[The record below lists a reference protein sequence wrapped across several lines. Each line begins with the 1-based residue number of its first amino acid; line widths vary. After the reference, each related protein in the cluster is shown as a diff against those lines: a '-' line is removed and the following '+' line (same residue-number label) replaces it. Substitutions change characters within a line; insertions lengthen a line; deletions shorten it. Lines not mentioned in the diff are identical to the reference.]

1 MEIRDFLFR
10 EIEGKKDMKLSH
22 KLIMLST
29 AALMGVT
36 PVLGG
41 VNTASVAQA
50 ATKSSK
56 IVLGS
61 NAYVYLKDGTRNKN
75 YKVGDTA
82 YPVIGKGAKLNA
94 YGLITIKGVSYYS
107 IGDGNYIKASNVA
120 TVDGKKATTT
130 TTSSTK
136 KDTPK
141 TDKKTT
147 TKKDTSKKDTT
158 SNATTTSTNDDS
170 DAKSIELSHN
180 SYVYDKNGKRIK
192 SAGTLKKGSKVS
204 YVSLDTINSKKYY
217 NLGKGQYIKAANAET
232 TTPAKKNNRHV
243 ELTRNS
249 YVYDKNGKR
258 IKSAKTL
265 KKGATFDYTGTKD
278 INDVEYYDMGK
289 GQYVKASNGVIV
301 KSVELIKNS
310 YVYDANGKRIKSAGT
325 LKKGSTIDYY
335 GTKMINDRNY
345 YDMGKGQY
353 IKTTNAKETEDTEP
367 VKEDTYINLIKNA
380 IIYNDNGDTYNE
392 DSAPLLKGA
401 SYQALAA
408 KKIND
413 KWYYSIG
420 DGQWIK
426 AVNAVVTSGPALI
439 PKSEDPNA
447 DYTNSTTD
455 PNQLIATWTTS
466 SPVYNSKGE
475 IRPNQEFG
483 KGHQARV
490 SELRYIWV
498 KSENQA
504 VLFYKLVSDKDGFV
518 KADAVTISGKTL
530 TPANDA
536 EQAKNDAVVATDSD
550 KVSLISA
557 INNADAAEKT
567 DAYKFATDAAKTN
580 FKQAYEAAQ
589 NARTSKT
596 ATISVVKNAL
606 DNLTKAIANL
616 DGKKV
621 PVTDLNNLSQS
632 EKDAIIKLVARVNNA
647 AESAIQFTSNTQLA
661 INTPDGYQYL
671 PVSDYATATPVA
683 TTPVNNN

>member
-1 MEIRDFLFR
+1 
-10 EIEGKKDMKLSH
+10 MKLSH

-217 NLGKGQYIKAANAET
+217 NLGKGQYIKAANAKT

-278 INDVEYYDMGK
+278 INDVEYYDMGN

-475 IRPNQEFG
+475 IKPNQEFG

>member
-1 MEIRDFLFR
+1 
-10 EIEGKKDMKLSH
+10 MKLSH

-130 TTSSTK
+130 SSTK

-158 SNATTTSTNDDS
+158 SNATTTSTNDNS
-170 DAKSIELSHN
+170 DAKSIQLSRN

-204 YVSLDTINSKKYY
+204 YVSLDTINSTKYY
-217 NLGKGQYIKAANAET
+217 NLGKSQYIKAANVKT
-232 TTPAKKNNRHV
+232 TTPAKKNNKHV

-265 KKGATFDYTGTKD
+265 KEGATFAYNGTKD
-278 INDVEYYDMGK
+278 INDVEYYAMGN

-310 YVYDANGKRIKSAGT
+310 YVYDTNGKRIKSAGT

-335 GTKMINDRNY
+335 GTKMINDQNY

-426 AVNAVVTSGPALI
+426 AVNAVVISGPALI

-475 IRPNQEFG
+475 IKPNQEFS
-483 KGHQARV
+483 KGHKARV

-518 KADAVTISGKTL
+518 KADDVTVSGKTL
-530 TPANDA
+530 TPANSQQ
-536 EQAKNDAVVATDSD
+536 QAKDDAVVATDSD
-550 KVSLISA
+550 KASLISA
-557 INNADAAEKT
+557 INSADAAEKT
-567 DAYKFATDAAKTN
+567 DAYKFATDAAKLS

-632 EKDAIIKLVARVNNA
+632 EKDAIIKLAARVNNA

-683 TTPVNNN
+683 TTLVNNN

>member
-1 MEIRDFLFR
+1 
-10 EIEGKKDMKLSH
+10 MKLSH

-120 TVDGKKATTT
+120 TVDGKKATTA

-136 KDTPK
+136 KDTTK

-147 TKKDTSKKDTT
+147 TKKYTT
-158 SNATTTSTNDDS
+158 NNTTTTSTNDDS
-170 DAKSIELSHN
+170 EAKSIELSH
-180 SYVYDKNGKRIK
+180 
-192 SAGTLKKGSKVS
+192 
-204 YVSLDTINSKKYY
+204 
-217 NLGKGQYIKAANAET
+217 
-232 TTPAKKNNRHV
+232 
-243 ELTRNS
+243 NS

-335 GTKMINDRNY
+335 GTKMINDQNY

-475 IRPNQEFG
+475 IKPNQEFG

-518 KADAVTISGKTL
+518 KADDVTISGKTL
-530 TPANDA
+530 ALANDP

-550 KVSLISA
+550 KASLISA
-557 INNADAAEKT
+557 INSADAAEKT

-621 PVTDLNNLSQS
+621 PVTDLNNLTQS
-632 EKDAIIKLVARVNNA
+632 EKDAIIKLAARVNNA

>member
-1 MEIRDFLFR
+1 
-10 EIEGKKDMKLSH
+10 MKLSH

-120 TVDGKKATTT
+120 TVDGKKATTA

-136 KDTPK
+136 KDTTK

-158 SNATTTSTNDDS
+158 NNTTTTSTNDDS
-170 DAKSIELSHN
+170 EAKSIELSHN

-217 NLGKGQYIKAANAET
+217 NLGKGQYIKAANAKA
-232 TTPAKKNNRHV
+232 TTPVKKNNKHV
-243 ELTRNS
+243 ELTHNS

-335 GTKMINDRNY
+335 GTKMINDQNY

-475 IRPNQEFG
+475 IKPNQEFG

-490 SELRYIWV
+490 SELRYIWI

-518 KADAVTISGKTL
+518 KADDVTVSGKTL
-530 TPANDA
+530 APANDP

-550 KVSLISA
+550 KASLISA
-557 INNADAAEKT
+557 INSADAAEKT

-621 PVTDLNNLSQS
+621 PVTDLNNLTQS
-632 EKDAIIKLVARVNNA
+632 EKDAIIKLAARVNNA

>member
-1 MEIRDFLFR
+1 
-10 EIEGKKDMKLSH
+10 
-22 KLIMLST
+22 MLST

-120 TVDGKKATTT
+120 TVDGKKATTA

-136 KDTPK
+136 KDTTK

-147 TKKDTSKKDTT
+147 TKKDTTNNT
-158 SNATTTSTNDDS
+158 TTTSTNDDS
-170 DAKSIELSHN
+170 EAKSIELSHN

-217 NLGKGQYIKAANAET
+217 NLGKGQYIKAANAKA
-232 TTPAKKNNRHV
+232 TTPAKKNNKHV
-243 ELTRNS
+243 ELSHNS

-335 GTKMINDRNY
+335 GTKMINDQNY

-455 PNQLIATWTTS
+455 LNQLIATWSTS

-475 IRPNQEFG
+475 IKPNQEFG

-518 KADAVTISGKTL
+518 KADDVTISGKTL
-530 TPANDA
+530 ALANDP

-550 KVSLISA
+550 KASLISA
-557 INNADAAEKT
+557 INSADAAEKT

-621 PVTDLNNLSQS
+621 PVTDLNNLTQS
-632 EKDAIIKLVARVNNA
+632 EKDAIIKLAARVNNA

>member
-1 MEIRDFLFR
+1 
-10 EIEGKKDMKLSH
+10 MKLSH

-29 AALMGVT
+29 VALMGVT

-41 VNTASVAQA
+41 IDTVSVAQA

-61 NAYVYLKDGTRNKN
+61 NAYVYLKDGTRNKD
-75 YKVGDTA
+75 YKVGNTA

-94 YGLITIKGVSYYS
+94 YDLITIKGVSYYS

-120 TVDGKKATTT
+120 TVDGKKAPTITA
-130 TTSSTK
+130 SSTK
-136 KDTPK
+136 KATAK

-147 TKKDTSKKDTT
+147 AKKDTSKKDTT
-158 SNATTTSTNDDS
+158 SNTTTASTTESS
-170 DAKSIELSHN
+170 DAKSIQLSRN

-192 SAGTLKKGSKVS
+192 SAGTLKKGSKIS
-204 YVSLDTINSKKYY
+204 YVSLDTINSTKYY
-217 NLGKGQYIKAANAET
+217 NLGKGQYIKAVNAKA
-232 TTPAKKNNRHV
+232 TTPAKKNNKHV

-258 IKSAKTL
+258 IKNAKTL
-265 KKGATFDYTGTKD
+265 KKGATFDYNGTKD
-278 INDVEYYDMGK
+278 INDVEYYNMGK

-345 YDMGKGQY
+345 YDIGKGQY

-380 IIYNDNGDTYNE
+380 IIYNDNGDAYNE

-447 DYTNSTTD
+447 AYTNSTTD
-455 PNQLIATWTTS
+455 PNQLIATWNTS
-466 SPVYNSKGE
+466 TSVYNSKGE
-475 IRPNQEFG
+475 VKPNQEFG

-498 KSENQA
+498 KSENKA
-504 VLFYKLVSDKDGFV
+504 ILFYKLVSDKDGFV
-518 KADAVTISGKTL
+518 MADDVTVSGKTL
-530 TPANDA
+530 TPVNDP

-550 KVSLISA
+550 KASLISA
-557 INNADAAEKT
+557 INNADAAENT
-567 DAYKFATDAAKTN
+567 DAYKFATDTAKAN
-580 FKQAYEAAQ
+580 FKQAYAAAQ

-621 PVTDLNNLSQS
+621 QVTDLNNLSQS
-632 EKDAIIKLVARVNNA
+632 EKDAIIKLAARVNNA
-647 AESAIQFTSNTQLA
+647 AESAIQFTSNTQLT

>member
-1 MEIRDFLFR
+1 
-10 EIEGKKDMKLSH
+10 
-22 KLIMLST
+22 MLST

-120 TVDGKKATTT
+120 TVDGKKATTA

-136 KDTPK
+136 KDTTK

-158 SNATTTSTNDDS
+158 NNTTTTSTNDDS
-170 DAKSIELSHN
+170 EAKSIELSHN

-217 NLGKGQYIKAANAET
+217 NLGKGQYIKAANAKA
-232 TTPAKKNNRHV
+232 TTPVKKNNKHV
-243 ELTRNS
+243 ELTHNS

-335 GTKMINDRNY
+335 GTKMINDQNY

-475 IRPNQEFG
+475 IKPNQEFG

-490 SELRYIWV
+490 SELRYIWI

-518 KADAVTISGKTL
+518 KADDVTVSGKTL
-530 TPANDA
+530 APANDP

-550 KVSLISA
+550 KASLISA
-557 INNADAAEKT
+557 INSADAAEKT

-621 PVTDLNNLSQS
+621 PVTDLNNLTQS
-632 EKDAIIKLVARVNNA
+632 EKDAIIKLAARVNNA

>member
-217 NLGKGQYIKAANAET
+217 NLGKGQYIKAANAKA
-232 TTPAKKNNRHV
+232 TTPVKKNNKHV
-243 ELTRNS
+243 ELTHNS

-335 GTKMINDRNY
+335 GTKMINDQNY

-475 IRPNQEFG
+475 IKPNQEFG

-490 SELRYIWV
+490 SELRYIWI

-518 KADAVTISGKTL
+518 KADDVTVSGKTL
-530 TPANDA
+530 ALANDP

-550 KVSLISA
+550 KASLISA
-557 INNADAAEKT
+557 INSADAAEKT

-621 PVTDLNNLSQS
+621 PVTDLNNLTQS
-632 EKDAIIKLVARVNNA
+632 EKDAIIKLAARVNNA

-671 PVSDYATATPVA
+671 PVSDYATATPIA

>member
-1 MEIRDFLFR
+1 
-10 EIEGKKDMKLSH
+10 MKLSH

-120 TVDGKKATTT
+120 TVDGKKATTA

-136 KDTPK
+136 KDTTK

-158 SNATTTSTNDDS
+158 NNTTTTSTNDDS
-170 DAKSIELSHN
+170 EAKSIELSHN

-217 NLGKGQYIKAANAET
+217 NLGKGQYIKAANAKA
-232 TTPAKKNNRHV
+232 TTPVKKNNKHV
-243 ELTRNS
+243 ELTHNS

-278 INDVEYYDMGK
+278 INDVEYYDM

-335 GTKMINDRNY
+335 GTKMINDQNY

-475 IRPNQEFG
+475 IKPNQEFG

-490 SELRYIWV
+490 SELRYIWI

-518 KADAVTISGKTL
+518 KADDVTVSGKTL
-530 TPANDA
+530 APANDP

-550 KVSLISA
+550 KASLISA
-557 INNADAAEKT
+557 INSADAAEKT

-621 PVTDLNNLSQS
+621 PVTDLNNLTQS
-632 EKDAIIKLVARVNNA
+632 EKDAIIKLAARVNNA

>member
-1 MEIRDFLFR
+1 
-10 EIEGKKDMKLSH
+10 MKLSH

>member
-1 MEIRDFLFR
+1 
-10 EIEGKKDMKLSH
+10 MKLSH

-120 TVDGKKATTT
+120 TVDGKKATTA

-136 KDTPK
+136 KDTTK

-158 SNATTTSTNDDS
+158 NNTTTTSTNDDS
-170 DAKSIELSHN
+170 EAKSIELSHN

-217 NLGKGQYIKAANAET
+217 NLGKGQYIKAANAKA
-232 TTPAKKNNRHV
+232 TTPAKKNNKHV
-243 ELTRNS
+243 ELSHNS

-335 GTKMINDRNY
+335 GTKMINDQNY

-475 IRPNQEFG
+475 IKPNQEFG

-490 SELRYIWV
+490 SELRYIWI

-518 KADAVTISGKTL
+518 KADDVTVSGKTL
-530 TPANDA
+530 APANDP

-550 KVSLISA
+550 KASLISA
-557 INNADAAEKT
+557 INSADAAEKT

-621 PVTDLNNLSQS
+621 PVTDLNNLTQS
-632 EKDAIIKLVARVNNA
+632 EKDAIIKLAARVNNA

>member
-217 NLGKGQYIKAANAET
+217 NLGKGQYIKAANAKT
-232 TTPAKKNNRHV
+232 TTPAKKNNKHV

-278 INDVEYYDMGK
+278 INDVEYYDMGN

-380 IIYNDNGDTYNE
+380 IIYNDNGNTYNK

-475 IRPNQEFG
+475 IKPNQEFG

-490 SELRYIWV
+490 SELRYIWI

-518 KADAVTISGKTL
+518 KADDVTVSGKTL
-530 TPANDA
+530 TPANDR

>member
-1 MEIRDFLFR
+1 MEVRDFLFR

-192 SAGTLKKGSKVS
+192 SAETLKKGSKVS

-217 NLGKGQYIKAANAET
+217 NLGKGQYIKAANAKT
-232 TTPAKKNNRHV
+232 TTPAKKNNKHV
-243 ELTRNS
+243 ELTHNS

-392 DSAPLLKGA
+392 DSAPLLKCA

-475 IRPNQEFG
+475 IKPNQEFG

-518 KADAVTISGKTL
+518 KADDVTISGKTL
-530 TPANDA
+530 APANDP

-550 KVSLISA
+550 KASLISA
-557 INNADAAEKT
+557 INSADAAEKT

-621 PVTDLNNLSQS
+621 PVTDLNNLTQS
-632 EKDAIIKLVARVNNA
+632 EKDAIIKLAARVNNA

>member
-1 MEIRDFLFR
+1 
-10 EIEGKKDMKLSH
+10 MKLSH

-120 TVDGKKATTT
+120 TVDGKKATTA

-136 KDTPK
+136 KDTTK

-158 SNATTTSTNDDS
+158 NNTTTTSTNDDS
-170 DAKSIELSHN
+170 EAKSIELSH
-180 SYVYDKNGKRIK
+180 
-192 SAGTLKKGSKVS
+192 
-204 YVSLDTINSKKYY
+204 
-217 NLGKGQYIKAANAET
+217 
-232 TTPAKKNNRHV
+232 
-243 ELTRNS
+243 NS

-335 GTKMINDRNY
+335 GTKMINDQNY

-475 IRPNQEFG
+475 IKPNQEFG

-490 SELRYIWV
+490 SELRYIWI

-518 KADAVTISGKTL
+518 KADDVTVSGKTL
-530 TPANDA
+530 APANDP

-550 KVSLISA
+550 KASLISA
-557 INNADAAEKT
+557 INSADAAEKT

-621 PVTDLNNLSQS
+621 PVTDLNNLTQS
-632 EKDAIIKLVARVNNA
+632 EKDAIIKLAARVNNA

>member
-1 MEIRDFLFR
+1 M
-10 EIEGKKDMKLSH
+10 
-22 KLIMLST
+22 
-29 AALMGVT
+29 
-36 PVLGG
+36 
-41 VNTASVAQA
+41 
-50 ATKSSK
+50 
-56 IVLGS
+56 
-61 NAYVYLKDGTRNKN
+61 
-75 YKVGDTA
+75 
-82 YPVIGKGAKLNA
+82 
-94 YGLITIKGVSYYS
+94 
-107 IGDGNYIKASNVA
+107 
-120 TVDGKKATTT
+120 
-130 TTSSTK
+130 
-136 KDTPK
+136 
-141 TDKKTT
+141 
-147 TKKDTSKKDTT
+147 
-158 SNATTTSTNDDS
+158 
-170 DAKSIELSHN
+170 
-180 SYVYDKNGKRIK
+180 
-192 SAGTLKKGSKVS
+192 KKGSKVS

-217 NLGKGQYIKAANAET
+217 NLGKGQYIKAANAKA
-232 TTPAKKNNRHV
+232 TTPAKKNNKHV
-243 ELTRNS
+243 ELSHNS

-335 GTKMINDRNY
+335 GTKMINDQNY

-420 DGQWIK
+420 GGQWIK

-475 IRPNQEFG
+475 IKPNQEFG

-518 KADAVTISGKTL
+518 KADDVTISGKTL
-530 TPANDA
+530 ALANDP

-550 KVSLISA
+550 KASLISA
-557 INNADAAEKT
+557 INSADAAEKT

-621 PVTDLNNLSQS
+621 PVTDLNNLTQS
-632 EKDAIIKLVARVNNA
+632 EKDAIIKLAARVNNA

>member
-1 MEIRDFLFR
+1 
-10 EIEGKKDMKLSH
+10 
-22 KLIMLST
+22 MLST

-41 VNTASVAQA
+41 VNTTSVAQA

-120 TVDGKKATTT
+120 TVDGKKATTA

-136 KDTPK
+136 KDTTK

-147 TKKDTSKKDTT
+147 TKKDTTNNT
-158 SNATTTSTNDDS
+158 TTTSTNDDS
-170 DAKSIELSHN
+170 EAKSIELSHN

-217 NLGKGQYIKAANAET
+217 NLGKGQYIKAANAKA
-232 TTPAKKNNRHV
+232 TTPAKKNNKHV
-243 ELTRNS
+243 ELSHNS

-335 GTKMINDRNY
+335 GTKMINDQNY

-475 IRPNQEFG
+475 IKPNQEFG

-518 KADAVTISGKTL
+518 KADDVTISGKTL
-530 TPANDA
+530 ALANDP

-550 KVSLISA
+550 KASLISA
-557 INNADAAEKT
+557 INSADAAEKT

-621 PVTDLNNLSQS
+621 PVTDLNNLTQS
-632 EKDAIIKLVARVNNA
+632 EKDAIIKLAARVNNA

>member
-1 MEIRDFLFR
+1 
-10 EIEGKKDMKLSH
+10 MKLSH

-120 TVDGKKATTT
+120 TVDGKKATTA

-136 KDTPK
+136 KDTTK

-147 TKKDTSKKDTT
+147 TKKDTTNNT
-158 SNATTTSTNDDS
+158 TTTSTNDDS
-170 DAKSIELSHN
+170 EAKSIELSHN

-217 NLGKGQYIKAANAET
+217 NLGKGQYIKAANAKA
-232 TTPAKKNNRHV
+232 TTPAKKNNKHV
-243 ELTRNS
+243 ELSHNS

-335 GTKMINDRNY
+335 GTKMINDQNY

-475 IRPNQEFG
+475 IKPNQEFG

-518 KADAVTISGKTL
+518 KADDVTISGKTL
-530 TPANDA
+530 ALANDP

-550 KVSLISA
+550 KASLISE
-557 INNADAAEKT
+557 INSADAAEKT

-621 PVTDLNNLSQS
+621 PVTDLNNLTQS
-632 EKDAIIKLVARVNNA
+632 EKDAIIKLAARVNNA

>member
-1 MEIRDFLFR
+1 
-10 EIEGKKDMKLSH
+10 MKLSH

-120 TVDGKKATTT
+120 TVDGKKATTA

-136 KDTPK
+136 KDTTK

-158 SNATTTSTNDDS
+158 NNTTTTSTNDDS
-170 DAKSIELSHN
+170 EAKSIELSHN

-217 NLGKGQYIKAANAET
+217 NLGKGQYIKAANAKA
-232 TTPAKKNNRHV
+232 TTPVKKNNKHV
-243 ELTRNS
+243 ELTHNS

-335 GTKMINDRNY
+335 GTKMINDQNY

-475 IRPNQEFG
+475 IKPNQEFG

-518 KADAVTISGKTL
+518 KADDVTISGKTL
-530 TPANDA
+530 ALANDP

-550 KVSLISA
+550 KASLISA
-557 INNADAAEKT
+557 INSADAAEKT

-621 PVTDLNNLSQS
+621 PVTDLNNLTQS
-632 EKDAIIKLVARVNNA
+632 EKDAIIKLAARVNNA

>member
-1 MEIRDFLFR
+1 
-10 EIEGKKDMKLSH
+10 
-22 KLIMLST
+22 MLST

-217 NLGKGQYIKAANAET
+217 NLGKGQYIKAANAKT

-278 INDVEYYDMGK
+278 INDVEYYDMGN

-475 IRPNQEFG
+475 IKPNQEFG

>member
-1 MEIRDFLFR
+1 
-10 EIEGKKDMKLSH
+10 MKLSH

-120 TVDGKKATTT
+120 TVDGKKATTA

-136 KDTPK
+136 KDTTK

-147 TKKDTSKKDTT
+147 TKKDTTNNT
-158 SNATTTSTNDDS
+158 TTTSTNDDS
-170 DAKSIELSHN
+170 EAKSIELSHN

-217 NLGKGQYIKAANAET
+217 NLGKGQYIKAANAKA
-232 TTPAKKNNRHV
+232 TTPAKKNNKHV
-243 ELTRNS
+243 ELSHNS

-335 GTKMINDRNY
+335 GTKMINDQNY

-392 DSAPLLKGA
+392 DSAHLLKGA

-475 IRPNQEFG
+475 IKPNQEFG

-518 KADAVTISGKTL
+518 KADDVTISGKTL
-530 TPANDA
+530 ALANDP

-550 KVSLISA
+550 KASLISA
-557 INNADAAEKT
+557 INSADAAEKT

-621 PVTDLNNLSQS
+621 PVTDLNNLTQS
-632 EKDAIIKLVARVNNA
+632 EKDAIIKLAARVNNA

>member
-217 NLGKGQYIKAANAET
+217 NLGKGQYIKAANAKT

-278 INDVEYYDMGK
+278 INDVEYYDMGN

-475 IRPNQEFG
+475 IKPNQEFG

>member
-1 MEIRDFLFR
+1 
-10 EIEGKKDMKLSH
+10 MKLSH
-22 KLIMLST
+22 KLTMLST

-120 TVDGKKATTT
+120 TVDGKKATTA

-136 KDTPK
+136 KDTTK

-147 TKKDTSKKDTT
+147 TKKDTTNNT
-158 SNATTTSTNDDS
+158 TTTSTNDDS
-170 DAKSIELSHN
+170 EAKSIELSHN

-217 NLGKGQYIKAANAET
+217 NLGKGQYIKAANAKA
-232 TTPAKKNNRHV
+232 TTPAKKNNKHV
-243 ELTRNS
+243 ELSHNS

-335 GTKMINDRNY
+335 GTKMINDQNY

-475 IRPNQEFG
+475 IKPNQEFG

-518 KADAVTISGKTL
+518 KADDVTISGKTL
-530 TPANDA
+530 ALANDP

-550 KVSLISA
+550 KASLISA
-557 INNADAAEKT
+557 INSADAAEKT

-621 PVTDLNNLSQS
+621 PVTDLNNLTQS
-632 EKDAIIKLVARVNNA
+632 EKDAIIKLAARVNNA

>member
-1 MEIRDFLFR
+1 
-10 EIEGKKDMKLSH
+10 
-22 KLIMLST
+22 
-29 AALMGVT
+29 
-36 PVLGG
+36 
-41 VNTASVAQA
+41 
-50 ATKSSK
+50 
-56 IVLGS
+56 
-61 NAYVYLKDGTRNKN
+61 
-75 YKVGDTA
+75 
-82 YPVIGKGAKLNA
+82 
-94 YGLITIKGVSYYS
+94 
-107 IGDGNYIKASNVA
+107 
-120 TVDGKKATTT
+120 
-130 TTSSTK
+130 
-136 KDTPK
+136 
-141 TDKKTT
+141 
-147 TKKDTSKKDTT
+147 
-158 SNATTTSTNDDS
+158 
-170 DAKSIELSHN
+170 
-180 SYVYDKNGKRIK
+180 
-192 SAGTLKKGSKVS
+192 
-204 YVSLDTINSKKYY
+204 
-217 NLGKGQYIKAANAET
+217 
-232 TTPAKKNNRHV
+232 
-243 ELTRNS
+243 
-249 YVYDKNGKR
+249 
-258 IKSAKTL
+258 
-265 KKGATFDYTGTKD
+265 
-278 INDVEYYDMGK
+278 MGK

-335 GTKMINDRNY
+335 GTKMINDQNY

-447 DYTNSTTD
+447 DYSNSTTD

-475 IRPNQEFG
+475 IKPNQEFG

-518 KADAVTISGKTL
+518 KADDVTISGKTL
-530 TPANDA
+530 ALANDP

-550 KVSLISA
+550 KASLISA
-557 INNADAAEKT
+557 INSADAAEKT

-621 PVTDLNNLSQS
+621 PVTDLNNLTQS
-632 EKDAIIKLVARVNNA
+632 EKDAIIKLAARVNNA

>member
-217 NLGKGQYIKAANAET
+217 NLGKGQYIKAANAKA
-232 TTPAKKNNRHV
+232 TTPVKKNNKHV
-243 ELTRNS
+243 ELTHNS

-335 GTKMINDRNY
+335 GTKMINDQNY

-475 IRPNQEFG
+475 IKPNQEFG

-490 SELRYIWV
+490 SELRYIWI

-518 KADAVTISGKTL
+518 KADDVTVSGKTL
-530 TPANDA
+530 ALANDP

-550 KVSLISA
+550 KASLISA
-557 INNADAAEKT
+557 INSADAAEKT

-596 ATISVVKNAL
+596 ATIGVVKNAL

-621 PVTDLNNLSQS
+621 PVTDLNNLTQS
-632 EKDAIIKLVARVNNA
+632 EKDAIIKLAARVNNA

-671 PVSDYATATPVA
+671 PVSDYATATPIA

>member
-1 MEIRDFLFR
+1 
-10 EIEGKKDMKLSH
+10 MKLIH

-120 TVDGKKATTT
+120 TVDGKKATTA

-136 KDTPK
+136 KDTTK

-158 SNATTTSTNDDS
+158 NNTTTTSTNDDS
-170 DAKSIELSHN
+170 EAKSIELSHN

-217 NLGKGQYIKAANAET
+217 NLGKGQYIKAANAKA
-232 TTPAKKNNRHV
+232 TTPVKKNNKHV
-243 ELTRNS
+243 ELTHNS

-335 GTKMINDRNY
+335 GTKMINDQNY

-475 IRPNQEFG
+475 IKPNQEFG

-490 SELRYIWV
+490 SELRYIWI

-518 KADAVTISGKTL
+518 KADDVTVSGKTL
-530 TPANDA
+530 APANDP

-550 KVSLISA
+550 KASLISA
-557 INNADAAEKT
+557 INSADAAEKT

-621 PVTDLNNLSQS
+621 PVTDLNNLTQS
-632 EKDAIIKLVARVNNA
+632 EKDAIIKLAARVNNA

>member
-217 NLGKGQYIKAANAET
+217 NLGKGQYIKAANAKT
-232 TTPAKKNNRHV
+232 TTPAKKNNKHV

-278 INDVEYYDMGK
+278 INDVEYYDMGN

-380 IIYNDNGDTYNE
+380 IIYNDNGNTYNE

-475 IRPNQEFG
+475 IKPNQEFG

-518 KADAVTISGKTL
+518 KADDVTVSGKTL
-530 TPANDA
+530 TPANDR

>member
-1 MEIRDFLFR
+1 
-10 EIEGKKDMKLSH
+10 MKLSH

-120 TVDGKKATTT
+120 TVDGKKATTA

-136 KDTPK
+136 KDTTK

-147 TKKDTSKKDTT
+147 TKKDTTNNT
-158 SNATTTSTNDDS
+158 TTTSTNDDS
-170 DAKSIELSHN
+170 EAKSIELSH
-180 SYVYDKNGKRIK
+180 
-192 SAGTLKKGSKVS
+192 
-204 YVSLDTINSKKYY
+204 
-217 NLGKGQYIKAANAET
+217 
-232 TTPAKKNNRHV
+232 
-243 ELTRNS
+243 NS

-335 GTKMINDRNY
+335 GTKMINDQNY

-475 IRPNQEFG
+475 IKPNQEFG

-518 KADAVTISGKTL
+518 KADDVTISGKTL
-530 TPANDA
+530 ALANDP

-550 KVSLISA
+550 KASLISA
-557 INNADAAEKT
+557 INSADAAEKT

-621 PVTDLNNLSQS
+621 PVTDLNNLTQS
-632 EKDAIIKLVARVNNA
+632 EKDAIIKLAARVNNA